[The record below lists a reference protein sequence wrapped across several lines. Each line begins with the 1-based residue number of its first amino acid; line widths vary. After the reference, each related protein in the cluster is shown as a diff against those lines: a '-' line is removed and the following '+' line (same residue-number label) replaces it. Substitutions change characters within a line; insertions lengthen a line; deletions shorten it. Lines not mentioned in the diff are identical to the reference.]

1 MIEADVWRALI
12 VVLRTGLDD
21 QDLNDVTI
29 HQAYQPTKQGLD
41 SCRSIYLHKIISRR
55 IGHQGRKHVY
65 NPGNSN
71 FDVQEKSWRGV
82 TIQLMSSVSQ
92 DITDENSLTAYDI
105 ADTCSMILQ
114 SIKAI
119 KELKAYGLSTEIIRD
134 INQTFPLDDKDQFD
148 LDPSF
153 DFVLLYEQT
162 LSSTVPKVDTFEV
175 DIKRV

>member
-1 MIEADVWRALI
+1 MIESDVWRALI

-21 QDLNDVTI
+21 QGLTDVEI
-29 HQAYQPTKQGLD
+29 RQAYQPIKQGP
-41 SCRSIYLHKIISRR
+41 SSSRSVYLHKIISKR
-55 IGHQGRKHVY
+55 IGHQGRKHTY
-65 NPGNSN
+65 NPGNDN
-71 FDVQEKSWRGV
+71 FDVQEKSWRGA

-114 SIKAI
+114 SMKAI
-119 KELKAYGLSTEIIRD
+119 KELKTYGLSTERIRD

-162 LSSTVPKVDTFEV
+162 LSSTVPKVETFEG

>member
-12 VVLRTGLDD
+12 AVLKTGLDA
-21 QDLNDVTI
+21 QSLNDVTI
-29 HQAYQPTKQGLD
+29 HQAYQPIKQGPT
-41 SCRSIYLHKIISRR
+41 SGRGIYLHKIISKR
-55 IGHQGRKHVY
+55 IGHQGRKYVY
-65 NPGNSN
+65 NPGNDN
-71 FDVQEKSWRGV
+71 FDVQEKSWRGA

-114 SIKAI
+114 SMTAI
-119 KELKAYGLSTEIIRD
+119 KELKTYGLSTEIIRD

-148 LDPSF
+148 LDPTF
-153 DFVLLYEQT
+153 DFILLYEQT

>member
-12 VVLRTGLDD
+12 AVLRTGLDD
-21 QDLNDVTI
+21 QGFNDVTI
-29 HQAYQPTKQGLD
+29 HQAYQPIKQGLD
-41 SCRSIYLHKIISRR
+41 SARSIYLHKIISRR
-55 IGHQGRKHVY
+55 VGHQGRSHVY
-65 NPGNSN
+65 NAGNGN
-71 FDVQEKSWRGV
+71 FDVQEKNWRAV
-82 TIQLMSSVSQ
+82 TIQLMSSVTQ

-105 ADTCSMILQ
+105 ADICSMILQ
-114 SIKAI
+114 SMKTI
-119 KELKAYGLSTEIIRD
+119 KELKIHGLSTEIIRD